1 MTARFGQ
8 RSLLDASAWGFK
20 SSKASPS
27 VLIKSAEPLAE
38 HMNQPHIRENM
49 ACLLCFSTMQ
59 VRNLSSRCDACLLG
73 RSECL
78 ETLLIASA
86 SQVQWLCSTS
96 CRPATFRYAYQQK
109 QLQDPFFRTVH
120 LLCDLLCY
128 LLFLLPL
135 PS

>member
-1 MTARFGQ
+1 
-8 RSLLDASAWGFK
+8 
-20 SSKASPS
+20 
-27 VLIKSAEPLAE
+27 
-38 HMNQPHIRENM
+38 M
-49 ACLLCFSTMQ
+49 ACVLCFSTMQ
-59 VRNLSSRCDACLLG
+59 VRNLGSRCDACLLG

-120 LLCDLLCY
+120 LLCDLLACCVSCLSPVAVVNEQPRSLNNY
-128 LLFLLPL
+128 CNFCLPLINNMGGTVPLTLFLIV
-135 PS
+135 